1 MSSESERS
9 LSLDELRQ
17 RNLPPTVQSAPP
29 PEQHPTV
36 EEWDELLEILSALYR
51 LTAAQYD
58 FLQRQKV
65 HPLQAQMSTL
75 TKEVS
80 TTREMLQESIQQAGS
95 KKERR
100 FSLPQIS
107 LPQPSWAW
115 LMFPAIL
122 VGLAVLCY
130 SSVTI
135 LRALGM

>member
-9 LSLDELRQ
+9 LSLEELRQ
-17 RNLPPTVQSAPP
+17 RNMPP
-29 PEQHPTV
+29 PAPLPERHPTA
-36 EEWDELLEILSALYR
+36 EEWDELLEILCALYR
-51 LTAAQYD
+51 LTATQYD
-58 FLQRQKV
+58 FLREQRI

-80 TTREMLQESIQQAGS
+80 TMRNLLQESIQPAGS

-100 FSLPQIS
+100 FSLPQIG

-115 LMFPAIL
+115 LMLPAIL